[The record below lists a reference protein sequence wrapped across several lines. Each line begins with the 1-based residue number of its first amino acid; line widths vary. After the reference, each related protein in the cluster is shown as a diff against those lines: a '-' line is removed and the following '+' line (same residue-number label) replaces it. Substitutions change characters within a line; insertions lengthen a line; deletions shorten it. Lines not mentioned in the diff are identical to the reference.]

1 MSTRSVVT
9 PDLPMMTRDQAKLLA
24 WFLCDPFLTV
34 DECLRLVGVVKS
46 SPNTEEDSGIE
57 QLTAA

>member
-34 DECLRLVGVVKS
+34 DECLRLVGVNQSVS
-46 SPNTEEDSGIE
+46 EEESEVE
-57 QLTAA
+57 QLAA